1 MLITSSFYQPAIPLT
16 YSEASTADDRKEH
29 QNKDNSQDTVNI
41 KGEKSS
47 ESDTYKKPTSTTNA
61 SEQLT
66 DEEQKQVTDLKRRD
80 TEVRAHE
87 QAHASVGG
95 QYAGAPSYEFQ
106 TGPDGKKYAVGGEVS
121 IDVSEAKDAQ
131 ATIQKMQIVRRAAM
145 APAEPSSQDFKV
157 AAEATQKEQAARAE
171 LNKGSEDTESTAIK
185 ENQNKLAQY
194 AEVESV
200 ITDPTIN
207 ISA

>member
-1 MLITSSFYQPAIPLT
+1 MT